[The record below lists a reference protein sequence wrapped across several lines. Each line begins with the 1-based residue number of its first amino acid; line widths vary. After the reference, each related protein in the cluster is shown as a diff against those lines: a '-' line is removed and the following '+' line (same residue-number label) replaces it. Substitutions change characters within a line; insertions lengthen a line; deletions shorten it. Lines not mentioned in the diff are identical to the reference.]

1 MIYRQNAACR
11 DQDHQRVGQQ
21 SALPAGTK
29 NSDFAFRGADV
40 AAMRAHARQLP
51 SMMEPKK
58 AELTAADEQHPSTHG
73 DNTLQLRVGT
83 DTDEG

>member
-1 MIYRQNAACR
+1 MICRQDAACR

-40 AAMRAHARQLP
+40 AAMTPLTAP
-51 SMMEPKK
+51 VDGGVKET
-58 AELTAADEQHPSTHG
+58 ELTAADEQHPSTHG
-73 DNTLQLRVGT
+73 DNPCSSRVGT
-83 DTDEG
+83 DTYEG